1 MENKYF
7 ILDKQGIIINLKV
20 IPNSSKNEIAGIF
33 NNSIKVKINTP
44 PDKGR
49 ANDKLISFLSEKLDI
64 KKSDI
69 IILKGEKNKEKKL
82 LIKSYDINKIEK
94 NLFI

>member
-1 MENKYF
+1 MENKFF

-33 NNSIKVKINTP
+33 NNLIKIKINAP
-44 PDKGR
+44 PDKGK
-49 ANDKLISFLSEKLDI
+49 ANYELISFLSKKLDI

-82 LIKSYDINKIEK
+82 LIKLNDINKIEK
-94 NLFI
+94 NLFA